1 MFLLRETTLM
11 LFLSQT
17 FCLCF
22 LQSSV
27 FHFADPDQPQQS
39 QASFSSHWQAATFVL
54 CAFAFSSIL
63 WYLVYLP
70 SCCAVFPVY
79 DVDWVPTPP
88 SSISSSV
95 SSKGIS
101 RARSNVQVDPLPRVA
116 YVPVMLRSAKL
127 VSQRRPSPVEES
139 LSVSNWRS
147 RPSKTCCSWLRKH
160 L

>member
-39 QASFSSHWQAATFVL
+39 QA
-54 CAFAFSSIL
+54 
-63 WYLVYLP
+63 P
-70 SCCAVFPVY
+70 SCDTSSTYSHFVQSFPCMMCM
-79 DVDWVPTPP
+79 TPP

-139 LSVSNWRS
+139 LSVSN
-147 RPSKTCCSWLRKH
+147 
-160 L
+160 